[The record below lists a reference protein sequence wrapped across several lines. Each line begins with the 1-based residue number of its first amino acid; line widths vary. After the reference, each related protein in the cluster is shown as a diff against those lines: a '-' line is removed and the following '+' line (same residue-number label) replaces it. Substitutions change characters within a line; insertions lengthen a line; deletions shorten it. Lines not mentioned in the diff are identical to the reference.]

1 MLRKHK
7 AMGGGGGGAPLPLS
21 LVFPKYI
28 LDLFHNV
35 IHDTH
40 SVGNAQTVREFE
52 CSIKENAQIS
62 DVVVVVVFP
71 VAPSGWRW
79 GLAIG

>member
-7 AMGGGGGGAPLPLS
+7 AIVEKGGGAPHPLS

-35 IHDTH
+35 IHDAH
-40 SVGNAQTVREFE
+40 SLGNAQTVPVFE
-52 CSIKENAQIS
+52 CSIKENALIL
-62 DVVVVVVFP
+62 DVVVVVFP
-71 VAPSGWRW
+71 AALSGWLW